1 MREWRLLDRIVLGA
15 AWAAGLGLCLVTGAI
30 VVYMGVRGFQYLR
43 PDLLVTRPQIAED
56 GSVSGGI
63 LDPLI
68 GTVVLTAI
76 GLAVALP
83 LGVCCA
89 AWIIEYG
96 RPSWFAR
103 LVESAIEIVAGTPDI
118 VIAIVGIAV
127 FQLGVLAPLS
137 SRSPTG
143 VVTGTSFIAAG
154 LTMSLIALPPI
165 YAATRDG
172 LQAVPAH
179 MREAAFALGKTRI
192 ATIRRVLIP
201 SVRSNIA
208 TGTTLGISR
217 IVGDTAIVVIV
228 LGETLRNEPLNS
240 TPIFG
245 LPARHGLDADQLRVR
260 QLAGRRRQGRG
271 QGVRSRVRAAAVRS
285 SPQRRRR
292 AHQPPASTLQRR
304 RAKISALTKTRFPTN
319 LISSM
324 ENMTMNSRGVFV
336 GSVAAECRV
345 ARIRLGRMWSR
356 RCARSCSTASR
367 QQSPRHKSASRSVKR
382 WRPRARSACAW
393 TM

>member
-1 MREWRLLDRIVLGA
+1 MRTWRLLDRMILVA
-15 AWAAGLGLCLVTGAI
+15 AWAAGLGLCVVTGAI
-30 VVYMGVRGFQYLR
+30 VIYMGVRGIQYLR
-43 PDLLVTRPQIAED
+43 PALLVTRPEV
-56 GSVSGGI
+56 GPSGEVTGGI

-68 GTVVLTAI
+68 GTAVLTAV

-83 LGVCCA
+83 LGVCSA
-89 AWIIEYG
+89 AWIVEYG

-118 VIAIVGIAV
+118 VIAIVGLAV

-137 SRSPTG
+137 SRSATG

-154 LTMSLIALPPI
+154 LTMSLIALPPV

-217 IVGDTAIVVIV
+217 IVGDTAVVIIV

-240 TPIFG
+240 TPIVGFLRG
-245 LPARHGLDADQLRVR
+245 TGSSLTSYVFDNSPAGEGKAEDKAYAAAFVLLLFV
-260 QLAGRRRQGRG
+260 LALNIAVGRISRRQAHSSGFE
-271 QGVRSRVRAAAVRS
+271 QGSR
-285 SPQRRRR
+285 
-292 AHQPPASTLQRR
+292 L
-304 RAKISALTKTRFPTN
+304 
-319 LISSM
+319 
-324 ENMTMNSRGVFV
+324 
-336 GSVAAECRV
+336 
-345 ARIRLGRMWSR
+345 
-356 RCARSCSTASR
+356 
-367 QQSPRHKSASRSVKR
+367 
-382 WRPRARSACAW
+382 
-393 TM
+393 

>member
-1 MREWRLLDRIVLGA
+1 MSTFPTALPAAQSEAPRPTRGRGSSMREWRLLDRIVLGA

-43 PDLLVTRPQIAED
+43 PDLLVSRPQIAED
-56 GSVSGGI
+56 GTVSGGI

-68 GTVVLTAI
+68 GTAVLTAI
-76 GLAVALP
+76 GLVVALP

-96 RPSWFAR
+96 QGGRARQSLAR

-118 VIAIVGIAV
+118 VIAIVGLAV

-192 ATIRRVLIP
+192 ATIRRVLLP

-240 TPIFG
+240 TPIVGFLRG
-245 LPARHGLDADQLRVR
+245 TGSTLTSYVFDNSPAGEGKAADKAYAAAFVLLLFV
-260 QLAGRRRQGRG
+260 LLLNVAVGRISRRQAHSSGVE
-271 QGVRSRVRAAAVRS
+271 QGSR
-285 SPQRRRR
+285 
-292 AHQPPASTLQRR
+292 L
-304 RAKISALTKTRFPTN
+304 
-319 LISSM
+319 
-324 ENMTMNSRGVFV
+324 
-336 GSVAAECRV
+336 
-345 ARIRLGRMWSR
+345 
-356 RCARSCSTASR
+356 
-367 QQSPRHKSASRSVKR
+367 
-382 WRPRARSACAW
+382 
-393 TM
+393 